1 MYEKLNIAII
11 GIGRWGKNLTDTFSK
26 HNVNIKYCFHNG
38 SVENTKWINEKYPNI
53 ILAKS
58 YEEILEDKTVDTI
71 VIATP
76 IKTHFEL
83 AKKALRAKKNVFI
96 EKPGTQTI
104 EEFEE
109 LKKIQKENDSIVTIG
124 YVFIHHPICNYI
136 NKILKDEKITSIHFE
151 WNKWG
156 SFGEDIIENLVTHE
170 ISILKYFGIDID
182 TKTLSITNHSHITK
196 SDIFILEAKSTQGI
210 CISININ
217 RVSQEK
223 RKSITIK
230 TDKNSYI
237 WTNNELKKIN
247 TNQNCD
253 NIEVSNTTALD
264 MEISN
269 FINDIKNRTNPL
281 VDIDFSID
289 ILKTISFLKDSKHL

>member
-1 MYEKLNIAII
+1 MNEKLNLAII

-26 HNVNIKYCFHNG
+26 QNVNIKYCFHNG
-38 SVENTKWINEKYPNI
+38 SAENTKWINEKYPNI
-53 ILAKS
+53 ILAKN

-83 AKKALRAKKNVFI
+83 AKKALEAKKNVFI

-124 YVFIHHPICNYI
+124 YVFIHHPICNHI
-136 NKILKDEKITSIHFE
+136 NKILRDEKITSIHFE

-170 ISILKYFGIDID
+170 ISILKYLGIDID
-182 TKTLSITNHSHITK
+182 TKTLSITNHPHITK
-196 SDIFILEAKSTQGI
+196 SDIFILEAKSTQGVHV
-210 CISININ
+210 SININ

-247 TNQNCD
+247 TNQNTD
-253 NIEVSNTTALD
+253 NIEVNNTTALD
-264 MEISN
+264 LEISN
-269 FINDIKNRTNPL
+269 FINDIKNHTNPL

>member
-1 MYEKLNIAII
+1 MNEKLNLAII

-26 HNVNIKYCFHNG
+26 QNVNIKYCFHNG
-38 SVENTKWINEKYPNI
+38 SAENTKWINEKYPNI
-53 ILAKS
+53 ILAKN

-83 AKKALRAKKNVFI
+83 AKKALEAKKNVFI

-136 NKILKDEKITSIHFE
+136 NKILRDEKITSIHFE

-170 ISILKYFGIDID
+170 ISILKYLGIDID
-182 TKTLSITNHSHITK
+182 TKTLSITNHPHITK
-196 SDIFILEAKSTQGI
+196 SDIFILEAKSTQDVNV
-210 CISININ
+210 SININ

-223 RKSITIK
+223 RKTITIK

-247 TNQNCD
+247 ANQNTD
-253 NIEVSNTTALD
+253 NIEIDNTPALD
-264 MEISN
+264 IEVSS
-269 FINDIKNRTNPL
+269 FIKNIKNNTNPI

>member
-1 MYEKLNIAII
+1 MNEKLNLAII

-26 HNVNIKYCFHNG
+26 QNVNIKYCFHNG
-38 SVENTKWINEKYPNI
+38 SAENTKWINEKCPNI
-53 ILAKS
+53 ILAKN

-83 AKKALRAKKNVFI
+83 AKKALEAKKNVFI

-182 TKTLSITNHSHITK
+182 TKTLSITNHPHITK
-196 SDIFILEAKSTQGI
+196 SDIFVLEANSTQGVNV
-210 CISININ
+210 SININ

-253 NIEVSNTTALD
+253 NIEVNNTTALD

-269 FINDIKNRTNPL
+269 FINDIKNHTNPL

>member
-1 MYEKLNIAII
+1 MNEKLNLAII

-26 HNVNIKYCFHNG
+26 QNVNIKYCFHNG
-38 SVENTKWINEKYPNI
+38 SAENTKWINEKYPNI
-53 ILAKS
+53 ILAKN

-83 AKKALRAKKNVFI
+83 AKKALEAKKNVFI

-136 NKILKDEKITSIHFE
+136 NKILRDEKITSIHFE

-170 ISILKYFGIDID
+170 ISILKYLGIDID
-182 TKTLSITNHSHITK
+182 TKTLSITNHPHITK
-196 SDIFILEAKSTQGI
+196 SDIFILEAKSTQGVHV
-210 CISININ
+210 SININ

-247 TNQNCD
+247 TNQNTD
-253 NIEVSNTTALD
+253 NIEVNNTTALD
-264 MEISN
+264 LEISN
-269 FINDIKNRTNPL
+269 FINDIKNHTNPL

>member
-1 MYEKLNIAII
+1 MNEKLNLAII

-26 HNVNIKYCFHNG
+26 QNVNIKYCFHNG
-38 SVENTKWINEKYPNI
+38 SAENTKWINEKYPNI
-53 ILAKS
+53 ILAKN

-83 AKKALRAKKNVFI
+83 AKKALEAKKNVFI

-109 LKKIQKENDSIVTIG
+109 LKKIQKENGSIVTIG

-182 TKTLSITNHSHITK
+182 TKTLSITNHPHITK
-196 SDIFILEAKSTQGI
+196 SDIFILEAKSTRGVHV
-210 CISININ
+210 SININ

-253 NIEVSNTTALD
+253 NIEVNNTTALD
-264 MEISN
+264 LEISN
-269 FINDIKNRTNPL
+269 FINDIKNHTNPL